1 MRHGF
6 LRSSRYSPG
15 NMNRESLEALFVGRS
30 DVMEDVLSRVDTS
43 IRSQQ
48 KHYVLLVGPRGS
60 GKTHFLVLAYHRLMD
75 RFDTAN
81 ARDRVAVALLNEE
94 EWGVAS
100 FLDLVVRILRAL
112 ADRAPDLDAKIVGI
126 YDRFSKDPAEAEAL
140 AVELLR
146 QHTRGKTLL
155 LLCENLVDLF
165 HGLGEEG
172 QKRWRAAIQEAGNW
186 AIVASTPSLFAAVTL
201 QDNPFYGFFT
211 IRALEKIDFDTGLD
225 LLARKAV
232 HEGKR
237 ELADFLRTPLGR
249 ARARAIHHLA
259 AGNHRAYVV
268 LFDFL
273 DKESLDDLVRPFMD
287 MVDDLTPYYQDRMR
301 QLPPAQRKIVEFLC
315 LQGKPATI
323 KDVSTPCL
331 MSHQTAAKQIGELHA
346 AGFVSR
352 TRIGR
357 NTFCELSEPL
367 MRICIE
373 VKDNKTRHF
382 RLFVEFL
389 RHWFTNRELERR
401 HVAFQHDDHGAGLDR
416 VHVEEAVRRSR
427 ADRYEPFADA
437 LHVEAKRC
445 WDADDYPGLATIQ
458 ETLVRDSGRA
468 EDYRVWVLALVEA
481 SDTQAAI
488 AAGRE
493 AVAEYPDDA
502 DLHYWLTHAFFEED
516 RLVEALAAIDRAI
529 AIDGEDSA
537 YPCLRAD
544 VLLKLGQFE
553 EALTAIDR
561 AIAIDGEDSAY
572 PCLRAD
578 VLLKLGQFEE
588 ALAAIDRAIAIDGE
602 DSAYPCLRADVLLKL
617 GQFEEALAAIDRA
630 IAIDGAKP
638 SYCCL
643 RADVLLKLDQFE
655 EAIREAQAVLDMESD
670 HWHSFIQM
678 IDAAVAMD
686 RLQDAEAH
694 AKELVR
700 LAPAEP
706 AALFTA
712 SKFYRSQDRLDQ
724 ALELVDKAL
733 GIDADDHEARNLR
746 GFILFDME
754 DYRRASEELR
764 QSASHHRDSV
774 STHCRLADS
783 LLLSGEWEE
792 AVDVAEH
799 LIEID
804 PTHSH
809 AHYGRGKAL
818 IELGRPAD
826 AIAAFDELLPMNC
839 CHSLLLAASCVR
851 GIGDYASAGRYLERV
866 AEMQPD
872 NRELW
877 IERTRL
883 HIDERAFGA
892 AAESAARIEALPG
905 GLLLG
910 RLLAAQAA
918 AATEPLPVAL
928 NTLGIVL
935 DPEDFESD
943 EERHLE
949 ATVGILT
956 VSLRNFGPRHLPQGL
971 TKLRGLLT
979 DRLEGG
985 VVGRILTDFLKAN
998 VDDGFTGSLADWER
1012 ALEGLSDTLADLPD
1026 CRIPVEMLQVAVRYT
1041 KTGDERHLLSL
1052 PLEQRQLLE
1061 SVLPPATG

>member
-6 LRSSRYSPG
+6 LHSSRYSPG
-15 NMNRESLEALFVGRS
+15 NMNRESLEALFVGRG

-43 IRSQQ
+43 IRSPE

-81 ARDRVAVALLNEE
+81 ARDRVAVALLKEE

-112 ADRAPDLDAKIVGI
+112 ADRAPDFDAKIVGI

-172 QKRWRAAIQEAGNW
+172 QKRWRATIQEDGNW

-225 LLARKAV
+225 LLVRKAV

-259 AGNHRAYVV
+259 AGNYRAYVV

-301 QLPPAQRKIVEFLC
+301 QLPPTQRKIVEFLC
-315 LQGKPATI
+315 LQGRPATI

-401 HVAFQHDDHGAGLDR
+401 HVAFQHGGHGAG
-416 VHVEEAVRRSR
+416 HVR
-427 ADRYEPFADA
+427 
-437 LHVEAKRC
+437 
-445 WDADDYPGLATIQ
+445 
-458 ETLVRDSGRA
+458 
-468 EDYRVWVLALVEA
+468 
-481 SDTQAAI
+481 
-488 AAGRE
+488 
-493 AVAEYPDDA
+493 
-502 DLHYWLTHAFFEED
+502 
-516 RLVEALAAIDRAI
+516 
-529 AIDGEDSA
+529 GE
-537 YPCLRAD
+537 
-544 VLLKLGQFE
+544 
-553 EALTAIDR
+553 
-561 AIAIDGEDSAY
+561 
-572 PCLRAD
+572 
-578 VLLKLGQFEE
+578 
-588 ALAAIDRAIAIDGE
+588 
-602 DSAYPCLRADVLLKL
+602 
-617 GQFEEALAAIDRA
+617 
-630 IAIDGAKP
+630 
-638 SYCCL
+638 
-643 RADVLLKLDQFE
+643 
-655 EAIREAQAVLDMESD
+655 
-670 HWHSFIQM
+670 
-678 IDAAVAMD
+678 
-686 RLQDAEAH
+686 
-694 AKELVR
+694 
-700 LAPAEP
+700 
-706 AALFTA
+706 
-712 SKFYRSQDRLDQ
+712 
-724 ALELVDKAL
+724 
-733 GIDADDHEARNLR
+733 
-746 GFILFDME
+746 
-754 DYRRASEELR
+754 
-764 QSASHHRDSV
+764 
-774 STHCRLADS
+774 
-783 LLLSGEWEE
+783 
-792 AVDVAEH
+792 
-799 LIEID
+799 
-804 PTHSH
+804 
-809 AHYGRGKAL
+809 AL

-826 AIAAFDELLPMNC
+826 AIAAFDALLPTNC

-851 GIGDYASAGRYLERV
+851 GIGDYVSAGRYLERV
-866 AEMQPD
+866 AELQPD
-872 NRELW
+872 NLELW

-918 AATEPLPVAL
+918 AATEPLPVVL
-928 NTLGIVL
+928 DTLGAVL
-935 DPEDFESD
+935 DPEDLESD

-956 VSLRNFGPRHLPQGL
+956 ISLRNFGPRHLPKGL
-971 TKLRGLLT
+971 TKLRDLLT

-998 VDDGFTGSLADWER
+998 VDDGFAGSLEDWER

-1061 SVLPPATG
+1061 SVLPPAAG

>member
-1 MRHGF
+1 MVEGETVMRHGF

-15 NMNRESLEALFVGRS
+15 NMDRESLEALFVGRG
-30 DVMEDVLSRVDTS
+30 DVMEDVLSRIDTS
-43 IRSQQ
+43 IRSPE

-81 ARDRVAVALLNEE
+81 ARDRVAVALLKEE

-172 QKRWRAAIQEAGNW
+172 QKRWRATIQEDGNW

-225 LLARKAV
+225 LLVKKAV

-259 AGNHRAYVV
+259 AGNYRAYVV

-273 DKESLDDLVRPFMD
+273 DKESLDDLVRPFMN

-301 QLPPAQRKIVEFLC
+301 QLPPTQRKIVEFLC
-315 LQGKPATI
+315 LQGRPATI

-401 HVAFQHDDHGAGLDR
+401 HVAFQHGGHGAG
-416 VHVEEAVRRSR
+416 HVR
-427 ADRYEPFADA
+427 
-437 LHVEAKRC
+437 
-445 WDADDYPGLATIQ
+445 
-458 ETLVRDSGRA
+458 
-468 EDYRVWVLALVEA
+468 
-481 SDTQAAI
+481 
-488 AAGRE
+488 
-493 AVAEYPDDA
+493 
-502 DLHYWLTHAFFEED
+502 
-516 RLVEALAAIDRAI
+516 
-529 AIDGEDSA
+529 GE
-537 YPCLRAD
+537 
-544 VLLKLGQFE
+544 
-553 EALTAIDR
+553 
-561 AIAIDGEDSAY
+561 
-572 PCLRAD
+572 
-578 VLLKLGQFEE
+578 
-588 ALAAIDRAIAIDGE
+588 
-602 DSAYPCLRADVLLKL
+602 
-617 GQFEEALAAIDRA
+617 
-630 IAIDGAKP
+630 
-638 SYCCL
+638 
-643 RADVLLKLDQFE
+643 
-655 EAIREAQAVLDMESD
+655 
-670 HWHSFIQM
+670 
-678 IDAAVAMD
+678 
-686 RLQDAEAH
+686 
-694 AKELVR
+694 
-700 LAPAEP
+700 
-706 AALFTA
+706 
-712 SKFYRSQDRLDQ
+712 
-724 ALELVDKAL
+724 
-733 GIDADDHEARNLR
+733 
-746 GFILFDME
+746 
-754 DYRRASEELR
+754 
-764 QSASHHRDSV
+764 
-774 STHCRLADS
+774 
-783 LLLSGEWEE
+783 
-792 AVDVAEH
+792 
-799 LIEID
+799 
-804 PTHSH
+804 
-809 AHYGRGKAL
+809 AL

-826 AIAAFDELLPMNC
+826 AIAAFDELLPMNG

-851 GIGDYASAGRYLERV
+851 GIGDNASAARYLERV
-866 AEMQPD
+866 AELQPD

-877 IERTRL
+877 TERTRL

-918 AATEPLPVAL
+918 AATEPLPVVL
-928 NTLGIVL
+928 DTLGAVL
-935 DPEDFESD
+935 DPEDLESD

-956 VSLRNFGPRHLPQGL
+956 ISLRNFGPRHLPQGL
-971 TKLRGLLT
+971 TKLRDLLT

-998 VDDGFTGSLADWER
+998 VDDGFAGSLEDWER
-1012 ALEGLSDTLADLPD
+1012 ALESLPDTLADLPD

-1061 SVLPPATG
+1061 SVLPPAAG

>member
-15 NMNRESLEALFVGRS
+15 NMNRESLEALFVGRG

-43 IRSQQ
+43 IRSPE

-81 ARDRVAVALLNEE
+81 ARDRVAVALLKEE

-225 LLARKAV
+225 LLVKKAI

-401 HVAFQHDDHGAGLDR
+401 HVAFQHDDHGAG
-416 VHVEEAVRRSR
+416 HVR
-427 ADRYEPFADA
+427 
-437 LHVEAKRC
+437 
-445 WDADDYPGLATIQ
+445 
-458 ETLVRDSGRA
+458 
-468 EDYRVWVLALVEA
+468 
-481 SDTQAAI
+481 
-488 AAGRE
+488 
-493 AVAEYPDDA
+493 
-502 DLHYWLTHAFFEED
+502 
-516 RLVEALAAIDRAI
+516 
-529 AIDGEDSA
+529 GE
-537 YPCLRAD
+537 
-544 VLLKLGQFE
+544 
-553 EALTAIDR
+553 
-561 AIAIDGEDSAY
+561 
-572 PCLRAD
+572 
-578 VLLKLGQFEE
+578 
-588 ALAAIDRAIAIDGE
+588 
-602 DSAYPCLRADVLLKL
+602 
-617 GQFEEALAAIDRA
+617 
-630 IAIDGAKP
+630 
-638 SYCCL
+638 
-643 RADVLLKLDQFE
+643 
-655 EAIREAQAVLDMESD
+655 
-670 HWHSFIQM
+670 
-678 IDAAVAMD
+678 
-686 RLQDAEAH
+686 
-694 AKELVR
+694 
-700 LAPAEP
+700 
-706 AALFTA
+706 
-712 SKFYRSQDRLDQ
+712 
-724 ALELVDKAL
+724 
-733 GIDADDHEARNLR
+733 
-746 GFILFDME
+746 
-754 DYRRASEELR
+754 
-764 QSASHHRDSV
+764 
-774 STHCRLADS
+774 
-783 LLLSGEWEE
+783 
-792 AVDVAEH
+792 
-799 LIEID
+799 
-804 PTHSH
+804 
-809 AHYGRGKAL
+809 AL

-826 AIAAFDELLPMNC
+826 AIAAFDELLPMNG

-851 GIGDYASAGRYLERV
+851 GIGDYASAARYLERV
-866 AEMQPD
+866 AELQPD
-872 NRELW
+872 DRELW

-918 AATEPLPVAL
+918 AATEPLPVVL
-928 NTLGIVL
+928 DTLGVVL

-971 TKLRGLLT
+971 AMLRDLLT

-998 VDDGFTGSLADWER
+998 VDDGFAGSLEDWER
-1012 ALEGLSDTLADLPD
+1012 ALESLPDTLADLPD

-1061 SVLPPATG
+1061 SVLPPAAG